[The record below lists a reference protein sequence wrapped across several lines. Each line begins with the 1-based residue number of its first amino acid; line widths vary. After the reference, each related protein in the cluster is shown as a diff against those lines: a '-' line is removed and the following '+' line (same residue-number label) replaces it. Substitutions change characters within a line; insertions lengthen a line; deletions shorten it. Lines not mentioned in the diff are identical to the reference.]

1 MDGHITHRNG
11 NNLRVTLCRTAVIG
25 NDKSNVVVAAD
36 PNPGLQLNTLV
47 DGLKLAPVGTLLALK
62 ARPSPSGSL
71 AVAVKVRK
79 STFIYAP
86 GTDRTEHRRPVH
98 IAHREM
104 VTVSESLSAG
114 LPSSVTVKVHAVVTG
129 ISKGGSPTEY
139 ALWMD

>member
-1 MDGHITHRNG
+1 MAPRTGGLFTLPTDDGYNVSESLSAG
-11 NNLRVTLCRTAVIG
+11 EPSSV
-25 NDKSNVVVAAD
+25 NDKSNVVVACIIQT
-36 PNPGLQLNTLV
+36 PGVQLNTLV

-114 LPSSVTVKVHAVVTG
+114 LPSSVTVNVT
-129 ISKGGSPTEY
+129 
-139 ALWMD
+139 L